1 MATPVM
7 IIDEHEFGKLVRK
20 IDQLSDKLEQL
31 ILKSNDGFKEK
42 WYVTEEVCKLLSV
55 SKRTL
60 QKMRDSNAIKFT
72 KSGKKIY
79 YKASDIEEYLE
90 TVKSFTSRK

>member
-7 IIDEHEFGKLVRK
+7 IIDEQEFSKLMRK
-20 IDQLSDKLEQL
+20 IDQLSDKLEKL
-31 ILKSNDGFKEK
+31 SLKSNDGFKDK
-42 WYVTEEVCKLLSV
+42 WYVTEEVCKLLNV

-60 QKMRDSNAIKFT
+60 QKMRDRSSIRFT

-79 YKASDIEEYLE
+79 YKASDIELYLE
-90 TVKSFTSRK
+90 RIVR

>member
-7 IIDEHEFGKLVRK
+7 IIDEHEFAKLVRK

-31 ILKSNDGFKEK
+31 TLKSNDGFKEK
-42 WYVTEEVCKLLSV
+42 WYVTDEVCKLLNV

-60 QKMRDSNAIKFT
+60 QKMRDSSAILFT

-79 YKASDIEEYLE
+79 YKASDIEQYLE
-90 TVKSFTSRK
+90 ALRA

>member
-7 IIDEHEFGKLVRK
+7 IIDEQEFSKLMRK
-20 IDQLSDKLEQL
+20 IDQLSDKLEKL
-31 ILKSNDGFKEK
+31 SLKSNDGFKDK
-42 WYVTEEVCKLLSV
+42 WYVTEEVCKLLNV

-60 QKMRDSNAIKFT
+60 QKMRDSSSIRFT

-79 YKASDIEEYLE
+79 YKASDIEVYLE
-90 TVKSFTSRK
+90 SLRA

>member
-7 IIDEHEFGKLVRK
+7 IIDEQEFSKLMRK
-20 IDQLSDKLEQL
+20 IDQLSDKLEKL
-31 ILKSNDGFKEK
+31 SLKSNDGFKDK
-42 WYVTEEVCKLLSV
+42 WYVTEEVCKLLNV

-60 QKMRDSNAIKFT
+60 QKMRDSKTIRFT

-79 YKASDIEEYLE
+79 YKASDLEQYLE
-90 TVKSFTSRK
+90 SITH

>member
-31 ILKSNDGFKEK
+31 SLKSNDGFKDK
-42 WYVTEEVCKLLSV
+42 WYVTDEVCKLLNV

-60 QKMRDSNAIKFT
+60 QKMRDSSAIRFT

-79 YKASDIEEYLE
+79 YKASDIEQYLE
-90 TVKSFTSRK
+90 SLKA

>member
-7 IIDEHEFGKLVRK
+7 IIDEQEFSKLMRK
-20 IDQLSDKLEQL
+20 IDQLSDKLEKL
-31 ILKSNDGFKEK
+31 SLKSNDGFKDK
-42 WYVTEEVCKLLSV
+42 WYVTEEVCKLLNV

-60 QKMRDSNAIKFT
+60 QKIRDSSSIRFT

-79 YKASDIEEYLE
+79 YKASDIEQYLE
-90 TVKSFTSRK
+90 SIAH